1 MKVEMRLDTKKEVI
15 KRLNIADGHLKKII
29 EMVDADR
36 YCIDVLQQTEAVK
49 GSLKKIEEIILDSHL
64 HTCVVP
70 SFKGNK
76 SDESVK
82 ELVEVFKRR

>member
-1 MKVEMRLDTKKEVI
+1 MDKDAQKDVI
-15 KRLNIADGHLKKII
+15 KRLNIANGHLKKII
-29 EMVDADR
+29 EMVDEGR
-36 YCIDVLQQTEAVK
+36 YCIDILQQTEAIK
-49 GSLKKIEEIILDSHL
+49 GSIKKTEEIILDSHL

-76 SDESVK
+76 SEKSVK

>member
-1 MKVEMRLDTKKEVI
+1 MDIETKKEVI
-15 KRLNIADGHLKKII
+15 NRLNIAAGHLKKVA
-29 EMVDADR
+29 EMVTDDR

-49 GSLKKIEEIILDSHL
+49 GAIRKTEEKILDSHL

-70 SFKGNK
+70 SFKSGEAK
-76 SDESVK
+76 KSVK

>member
-1 MKVEMRLDTKKEVI
+1 MKLDSKKDVL
-15 KRLNIADGHLKKII
+15 KRLNITDGHLKKII
-29 EMVDADR
+29 GMIEEDR

-70 SFKGNK
+70 SFKGDK
-76 SDESVK
+76 SAESVK

>member
-1 MKVEMRLDTKKEVI
+1 MKIDSKKNVI
-15 KRLNIADGHLKKII
+15 KRLNITSGHLEKIKK
-29 EMVDADR
+29 MVEDDR

-70 SFKGNK
+70 SFKGDK
-76 SDESVK
+76 SEKSVK
-82 ELVEVFKRR
+82 ELVEVFKKR

>member
-1 MKVEMRLDTKKEVI
+1 MSDESKKEVI
-15 KRLNIADGHLKKII
+15 KRLNIASGHIKKIAA
-29 EMVDADR
+29 MVENDR

-49 GSLKKIEEIILDSHL
+49 GAIRKTEEIILDSHL

-70 SFKGNK
+70 SFKGENSKK
-76 SDESVK
+76 SIK

>member
-1 MKVEMRLDTKKEVI
+1 MDKDAQKDVI
-15 KRLNIADGHLKKII
+15 RRLNIASGHLRKII
-29 EMVDADR
+29 EMVDEGR
-36 YCIDVLQQTEAVK
+36 YCIDILQQTEAIK
-49 GSLKKIEEIILDSHL
+49 GSIKKTEEIILDSHL

-76 SDESVK
+76 SDKSVK

>member
-1 MKVEMRLDTKKEVI
+1 MKEETKKEVT
-15 KRLNIADGHLKKII
+15 KRLNITGGHLKKIA
-29 EMVDADR
+29 EMVENDR

-70 SFKGNK
+70 SFKSGEAK
-76 SDESVK
+76 KSVK
-82 ELVEVFKRR
+82 ELLEVFKRR

>member
-1 MKVEMRLDTKKEVI
+1 MKAETKKDVI
-15 KRLNIADGHLKKII
+15 KRLNITNGHIKKIA
-29 EMVDADR
+29 EMVDEGR
-36 YCIDVLQQTEAVK
+36 YCIDVLQQTEAIK

-70 SFKGNK
+70 SFKGEE
-76 SDESVK
+76 SEESVK

>member
-1 MKVEMRLDTKKEVI
+1 MKLDTKKEVI

-29 EMVDADR
+29 EMVDDGR

-49 GSLKKIEEIILDSHL
+49 GSLKKIEEMILDSHL
-64 HTCVVP
+64 TTCVAP
-70 SFKGNK
+70 SFKANK
-76 SDESVK
+76 SEESVK

>member
-1 MKVEMRLDTKKEVI
+1 MDKDAQKEVI
-15 KRLNIADGHLKKII
+15 KRLNIANGHLKKII
-29 EMVDADR
+29 EMVGEGR
-36 YCIDVLQQTEAVK
+36 YCIDILQQTEAIK
-49 GSLKKIEEIILDSHL
+49 GSIKKTEEIILDSHL

-76 SDESVK
+76 SEKSVK

>member
-1 MKVEMRLDTKKEVI
+1 MRNETKKDVI
-15 KRLNIADGHLKKII
+15 KRLNITSGHVKKIA
-29 EMVDADR
+29 EMVNDNR

-70 SFKGNK
+70 SFKGNESEK
-76 SDESVK
+76 SVK
-82 ELVEVFKRR
+82 EIVEIFKRR

>member
-1 MKVEMRLDTKKEVI
+1 MTKDGQKDVI
-15 KRLNIADGHLKKII
+15 KRLNITSGHLKKII
-29 EMVDADR
+29 EMVKDER
-36 YCIDVLQQTEAVK
+36 YCVDVLQQTEAVK
-49 GSLKKIEEIILDSHL
+49 GSLKKVEEIILDSHL

-76 SDESVK
+76 SEKSIK